1 MDWRKLLVIP
11 PILVGIGIFFV
22 QAGPSSDSDAPPI
35 APAPTPVRVVEI
47 GHEPFLPTVSGFGR
61 VAPVRRWE
69 GISQVDGRIVE
80 LAEGLAVG
88 TVVAETTPLVR
99 IDPRDYEIA
108 MARADASLASARA
121 ELTEIDAQ
129 ERNTRALLA
138 VEREIESFMQS
149 ELNRQ
154 QTLAQR
160 GTISQAALE
169 QVNRDLLNQQRQ
181 VLDLE
186 NQLALYP
193 VQRITAE
200 ATIMTREVELEEAQR
215 DLDST
220 TIAAPFRGRIT
231 EQELSVGEYV
241 RHGDWLL
248 TLEDTAAAEVVA
260 EIQPG
265 VLGAAMRAV
274 MPDAVPT
281 TLDLESAA
289 AAMRLLRRFDLTAT
303 VHQTIG
309 DRQYVWPATID
320 RQTGATDPE
329 TGTVGLVVRVDDPDR
344 PDLANQRPPLRQGSF
359 VEVRIAADQPIDTLM
374 VDRSAVWTDA
384 DGAAFVYV
392 MDADE
397 TLQRRPIRAATTIE
411 DRVIVADGLAPGDIV
426 VLSDPQ
432 PAVLGMALAPV
443 FEDTT
448 VIGTAQP

>member
-1 MDWRKLLVIP
+1 MDWRKLLIIP

-22 QAGPSSDSDAPPI
+22 QTRPSPEDGGPLLD
-35 APAPTPVRVVEI
+35 PAPMPVRVVEI
-47 GHEPFLPTVSGFGR
+47 APEPLLPTVSGFGR
-61 VAPVRRWE
+61 VAPVRQWE
-69 GISQVDGRIVE
+69 GISQVDGRIVD
-80 LAEGLAVG
+80 LADGLAVG
-88 TVVAETTPLVR
+88 AVVAEGTPLIQ

-108 MARADASLASARA
+108 LARAEANLASARA

-129 ERNTRALLA
+129 ERNTGALLA
-138 VEREIESFMQS
+138 VEREIETFMQA

-248 TLEDTAAAEVVA
+248 TLEDMAAAEIVA
-260 EIQPG
+260 EVQPG
-265 VLGAAMRAV
+265 VMGAAIRAV
-274 MPDAVPT
+274 MPDTVSSAMA
-281 TLDLESAA
+281 LEDAA
-289 AAMRLLRRFDLTAT
+289 AAMQMLRRFDMVAT

-309 DRQYVWPATID
+309 DQHYIWPATID

-329 TGTVGLVVRVDDPDR
+329 TGTVGLVVRVDNPDR
-344 PDLANQRPPLRQGSF
+344 PDLASRRPPLRQGSF
-359 VEVRIAADQPIDTLM
+359 VEVRIAAGQPFDALM
-374 VDRSAVWTDA
+374 VDRPAVWTGA
-384 DGAAFVYV
+384 DGEAFVYV
-392 MDADE
+392 LDADE
-397 TLQRRPIRAATTIE
+397 TLQRRPIRAATTIN
-411 DRVIVADGLAPGDIV
+411 DRVIIADGLTVGDIV

-432 PAVLGMALAPV
+432 PAILGMALDPV
-443 FEDTT
+443 FEDPT
-448 VIGTAQP
+448 VIGRARP